1 MKKNNKKKSIKDFI
15 LSEDAK
21 ISKKALLIWGL
32 GLSIG
37 LMDGISE
44 AWHSSS
50 ACWWSHSSSIDSS
63 HHHSAISHSSHS
75 SY

>member
-1 MKKNNKKKSIKDFI
+1 MKKNNRKKSIKDFI

-32 GLSIG
+32 GLSIW

-50 ACWWSHSSSIDSS
+50 YTWWGHHSYIDSTQ
-63 HHHSAISHSSHS
+63 HHSAYQHASHS